1 MDSYRTNV
9 PQTADPLEYL
19 HRLEKELELSERE
32 TASLVEEIAKRLELP
47 ETRVSSMG
55 ERFDFANRQ
64 IEKVVIALADRLNI
78 LKGSCGFQ
86 ARRAGSN
93 FTAFSTT

>member
-9 PQTADPLEYL
+9 PQTAETLEYL
-19 HRLEKELELSERE
+19 HRLEKELELSERK

-64 IEKVVIALADRLNI
+64 IEKVVIALADRLNK
-78 LKGSCGFQ
+78 LKS
-86 ARRAGSN
+86 R
-93 FTAFSTT
+93 